1 MDKKNVLKSK
11 IMKNS
16 CNGNSQSDG
25 VLTQQISQRLQQVEQ
40 EQHKELVKKIS
51 MKKILQYLFDH
62 NTLTRDHAR
71 EVLVEISQGKY
82 NEHEIT
88 SFVTVYLMR
97 SITVEELMGFR
108 DALLSLAV
116 KVNLG
121 VDDAIDIVGTGGD
134 GKNTFNI
141 STLACFIVAGAGQKV
156 VKHGNYGASSVSGA
170 SNVMEQLG
178 YVFKNEEAPLAK
190 EVKEAGICFLHA
202 PLFHPAL
209 KTVGL
214 IRRNIGVRTFFNM
227 LGPIVNPAQPKY
239 QLIGVYNLE
248 MARIYNYLLQSIG
261 KNFTLI
267 HSLDGYDEITL
278 TTDTKVI
285 TNKGE
290 YIMTPYQ
297 LGKKKVFSEELQG
310 GKTVEEAAVIF
321 KKIIQ
326 GKGTLSQNAVVISNA
341 AMALF
346 VTGKYATYELAFKA
360 AATSLES
367 GAAYKCLEKLISL
380 Q

>member
-1 MDKKNVLKSK
+1 
-11 IMKNS
+11 
-16 CNGNSQSDG
+16 
-25 VLTQQISQRLQQVEQ
+25 
-40 EQHKELVKKIS
+40 
-51 MKKILQYLFDH
+51 MKKLLQYLFEH
-62 NTLTRDHAR
+62 KTLSREQAK
-71 EVLVEISQGKY
+71 EVLVQISQGVF

-97 SITVEELMGFR
+97 SITIDELMGFR

-116 KVNLG
+116 KINIG
-121 VDDAIDIVGTGGD
+121 VENTIDIVGTGGD
-134 GKNTFNI
+134 GKDTFNI
-141 STLACFIVAGAGQKV
+141 STLACFIVAGAGQPV

-178 YVFKNEEAPLAK
+178 YQFKNEEAALSK

-209 KTVGL
+209 KTVGP

-227 LGPIVNPAQPKY
+227 LGPIVNPAQPRY

-248 MARIYNYLLQSIG
+248 MARIYNYVLQNLG
-261 KNFTLI
+261 KDFTLI
-267 HSLDGYDEITL
+267 HSLDGYDEIAL

-297 LGKKKVFSEELQG
+297 LGKKKVFSEELHG
-310 GKTVEEAAVIF
+310 GKTVEEAASIF
-321 KKIIQ
+321 KNIIQ
-326 GKGTLSQNAVVISNA
+326 GKGTWSQNAVVLSNA

-346 VTGKYATYELAFKA
+346 VTGQYENYDLAFQA
-360 AATSLES
+360 AVKSLES
-367 GAAYKCLEKLISL
+367 GAANNSLQKLISL